1 MNNEPKVN
9 VFVINLNY
17 VFFGLRCLGY
27 LTAWVI
33 FGEYTVPNA
42 ISFALGSTTVELL
55 YQGYKYLTNGA
66 KERDY
71 EKNLDFFRLVDG
83 RVMRCSMAEATE
95 QLSSIAKRI
104 KDRAI
109 EHLAEPGP
117 ILDKPFYKHD
127 RIGSISMT
135 ACWTGASIKDGPV
148 EPWDVIIKLSTTG
161 QEQRKSYSSW
171 EQAEA
176 EFDKFSGLFK
186 KAQGLVEES
195 TKTPTIH

>member
-42 ISFALGSTTVELL
+42 ISFALGLTTVELL
-55 YQGYKYLTNGA
+55 YQGYKYLTSGA

-83 RVMRCSMAEATE
+83 RVTRCSMAEATE

-109 EHLAEPGP
+109 EHLANPGP
-117 ILDKPFYKHD
+117 ILDKPFYKYD
-127 RIGSISMT
+127 RIGPISMT

-148 EPWDVIIKLSTTG
+148 EPWDIIIKLSTTG

-176 EFDKFSGLFK
+176 EFDKLSGLFK